1 MFCEFPDCSNIT
13 DFFTMSLYI
22 ARVLFGLSLLV
33 CVWSLQ
39 LSAYGDMTKPRE
51 INTVVE
57 ALPNYNS
64 AVKTHPDSSF
74 RLLATKSKPREDS
87 ETFRQIF
94 SAGLGKRLDND
105 SGYGSSC
112 EVRKMNKKPL
122 EGISGSKNRLSINP
136 SKKLVR
142 VARPECP
149 LLEPFSPGSKAIH
162 TEFDSVKSMLESENE
177 ARSETNS
184 ETEPGESN
192 DVSSEDS
199 TSIEVQQL
207 KDNESREKSCISGG
221 PLEETKGAELKED
234 ACLEHQ
240 NFHADI
246 SSKVENSLEDVNLET
261 PMSPFALLR
270 GGKNIYGKLRSLFG
284 SKKNKANRE
293 SRPEKHI
300 ITDLDSVVNSEPGEG
315 FFLEIGHAG
324 WTSAEPS
331 LIGPHP
337 RGVDSYFYSMSED
350 GSTFLFGVFDAMN
363 ILDVNANQESFST
376 GMRDAA
382 KDTLEDIRE
391 VKALTP
397 LEVTQIAYE
406 KAMLDL
412 NVPAGSTATLM
423 GTIDAARKLQL
434 FYTGTPWACLFRGKE
449 LFDQTR
455 LRSDAES
462 GVYHFVKTPLEVYQS
477 PSMVD
482 LRAKQVFAT
491 MEQDTWGLQKGDIV
505 LVTTNGLYKRL
516 SSNEIQEHIDHCLEK
531 GRGMRFLATDLV
543 KSAIEKN
550 DSKKPDDGEPDSANK
565 NDVPEDIVV
574 LVMRVV

>member
-1 MFCEFPDCSNIT
+1 MQIPSNQEQNSKKIQKL
-13 DFFTMSLYI
+13 FVRSS
-22 ARVLFGLSLLV
+22 VLVL
-33 CVWSLQ
+33 
-39 LSAYGDMTKPRE
+39 E
-51 INTVVE
+51 
-57 ALPNYNS
+57 
-64 AVKTHPDSSF
+64 
-74 RLLATKSKPREDS
+74 
-87 ETFRQIF
+87 
-94 SAGLGKRLDND
+94 KRLDND

-122 EGISGSKNRLSINP
+122 EEYSAGTSKNRLSMNP

-149 LLEPFSPGSKAIH
+149 LLEPFSPGSTAIH
-162 TEFDSVKSMLESENE
+162 TEFDSGKTMLELENE

-184 ETEPGESN
+184 ETELGEVK
-192 DVSSEDS
+192 DVSSEDP

-207 KDNESREKSCISGG
+207 KDNESRENPYISGG

-240 NFHADI
+240 NFQADI
-246 SSKVENSLEDVNLET
+246 STK
-261 PMSPFALLR
+261 
-270 GGKNIYGKLRSLFG
+270 
-284 SKKNKANRE
+284 
-293 SRPEKHI
+293 
-300 ITDLDSVVNSEPGEG
+300 
-315 FFLEIGHAG
+315 G

-331 LIGPHP
+331 LIGPHL
-337 RGVDSYFYSMSED
+337 RGVDSYFYSVSED
-350 GSTFLFGVFDAMN
+350 GSTFLFGVFDALN
-363 ILDVNANQESFST
+363 SLDVNANQESFST

-382 KDTLEDIRE
+382 KDALEDIRE

-397 LEVTQIAYE
+397 LEVTQVAYE

-412 NVPAGSTATLM
+412 NVPAGSTAALI

-434 FYTGTPWACLFRGKE
+434 SYTGTPWACLFRDKE
-449 LFDQTR
+449 LLDQTR

-482 LRAKQVFAT
+482 IRAKQVFAT

-516 SSNEIQEHIDHCLEK
+516 SSNEILEHIDHCLEK

-550 DSKKPDDGEPDSANK
+550 DSQKSDDDEPISADK
-565 NDVPEDIVV
+565 HDVAEDIVV

>member
-1 MFCEFPDCSNIT
+1 
-13 DFFTMSLYI
+13 MSLFI
-22 ARVLFGLSLLV
+22 TKVLFGYSLLT

-39 LSAYGDMTKPRE
+39 LSAYGDMTEPRDIKPIVE
-51 INTVVE
+51 KAPIHTVKPLE
-57 ALPNYNS
+57 
-64 AVKTHPDSSF
+64 DSSC
-74 RLLATKSKPREDS
+74 RYLATKNRTQENSAPLH
-87 ETFRQIF
+87 QIV
-94 SAGLGKRLDND
+94 SAGLEKRLDND

-112 EVRKMNKKPL
+112 EVKKMNKEHS
-122 EGISGSKNRLSINP
+122 EGMSAGTSKNRLSMNP

-149 LLEPFSPGSKAIH
+149 LSEPFSPGSTAIH
-162 TEFDSVKSMLESENE
+162 TEFDSGKPMLELENKT
-177 ARSETNS
+177 RSETNS
-184 ETEPGESN
+184 KTESGEVK
-192 DVSSEDS
+192 DVSSKNPA
-199 TSIEVQQL
+199 TIEVQQL
-207 KDNESREKSCISGG
+207 KDNESHENSCISGG
-221 PLEETKGAELKED
+221 PPIEKKGAELKED

-240 NFHADI
+240 NFQADM
-246 SSKVENSLEDVNLET
+246 SSKLGNSLENVNLET
-261 PMSPFALLR
+261 PVSSLALLR
-270 GGKNIYGKLRSLFG
+270 GGKSIYGKLRSLFG
-284 SKKNKANRE
+284 SKKNKTNRG
-293 SRPEKHI
+293 RLPEKDT
-300 ITDLDSVVNSEPGEG
+300 ITGLDSVVTSEPNEG

-331 LIGPHP
+331 SVGPHP
-337 RGVDSYFYSMSED
+337 RGVDSYFYSMNED
-350 GSTFLFGVFDAMN
+350 GSTFSFGVFDASN
-363 ILDVNANQESFST
+363 SSDVSANQESFST

-382 KDTLEDIRE
+382 KDALEDSPG
-391 VKALTP
+391 VKVLKP

-412 NVPAGSTATLM
+412 HVPAGSTATLM

-434 FYTGTPWACLFRGKE
+434 SYTGTPWACLFRGKE
-449 LFDQTR
+449 LLDQTR

-482 LRAKQVFAT
+482 IRAKQILAT
-491 MEQDTWGLQKGDIV
+491 MEQDTWSLQKGDIV

-543 KSAIEKN
+543 KSAIKN
-550 DSKKPDDGEPDSANK
+550 DPTKPDDGQSNSDNK

-574 LVMRVV
+574 LIMRVV

>member
-1 MFCEFPDCSNIT
+1 
-13 DFFTMSLYI
+13 MSLYI
-22 ARVLFGLSLLV
+22 ARVLFGLSLLA

-39 LSAYGDMTKPRE
+39 LSAHGDMTEPRE

-57 ALPNYNS
+57 ALPNYNY
-64 AVKTHPDSSF
+64 AVKTHPDSSC
-74 RLLATKSKPREDS
+74 RYLATKSKTEEDS

-122 EGISGSKNRLSINP
+122 EDISAGTSKNRLSMTP

-162 TEFDSVKSMLESENE
+162 TEFDSGKPMLELENE
-177 ARSETNS
+177 ARSDTNS
-184 ETEPGESN
+184 ETEPGELK
-192 DVSSEDS
+192 DVSSEDP
-199 TSIEVQQL
+199 TTIEVQQL
-207 KDNESREKSCISGG
+207 KDNESHENISGG

-240 NFHADI
+240 NFQVDI
-246 SSKVENSLEDVNLET
+246 SSKAGNSLEDVNFET
-261 PMSPFALLR
+261 PMSSLALLR
-270 GGKNIYGKLRSLFG
+270 GGKSIYGKLRSLFG
-284 SKKNKANRE
+284 SKKTKTNRE
-293 SRPEKHI
+293 SRPEKDI
-300 ITDLDSVVNSEPGEG
+300 ITDIDSVVNSEPSEG

-331 LIGPHP
+331 LVGPHP

-350 GSTFLFGVFDAMN
+350 GTTFLFGVFDALN
-363 ILDVNANQESFST
+363 SLDVNANQEFFST

-382 KDTLEDIRE
+382 KDALEDSRE
-391 VKALTP
+391 EKPLTP

-406 KAMLDL
+406 KAILDL

-434 FYTGTPWACLFRGKE
+434 SYTGTPWACLFRGKE
-449 LFDQTR
+449 LLDQTR

-482 LRAKQVFAT
+482 IRAKQVFAT

-531 GRGMRFLATDLV
+531 GRGMRFLATNLV

-550 DSKKPDDGEPDSANK
+550 DSMKPDDGESNSANK
-565 NDVPEDIVV
+565 NDVTEDIVV

>member
-1 MFCEFPDCSNIT
+1 
-13 DFFTMSLYI
+13 MSLYI
-22 ARVLFGLSLLV
+22 ARVLFGLSLLC

-51 INTVVE
+51 IKPVVE
-57 ALPNYNS
+57 ALPNYKY
-64 AVKTHPDSSF
+64 AVKTHPDSSC
-74 RLLATKSKPREDS
+74 RYLATKSKTQEDS

-94 SAGLGKRLDND
+94 SAGLEKRLDND

-112 EVRKMNKKPL
+112 EVRKMNKKPF
-122 EGISGSKNRLSINP
+122 EGMSAGTSRNRLSINP

-149 LLEPFSPGSKAIH
+149 LSEPFSPGSTAIH
-162 TEFDSVKSMLESENE
+162 TESDSVKPMLELENE

-184 ETEPGESN
+184 ETKPGQSK

-199 TSIEVQQL
+199 TTIEVQQL
-207 KDNESREKSCISGG
+207 KDNESHENSCISGG
-221 PLEETKGAELKED
+221 PSEETKGAELKED

-240 NFHADI
+240 NFQADM
-246 SSKVENSLEDVNLET
+246 SSKLKNSLENVNLET
-261 PMSPFALLR
+261 PVSSLALLR
-270 GGKNIYGKLRSLFG
+270 GGKSIYGKLRSLFG
-284 SKKNKANRE
+284 SKKTKTNRG
-293 SRPEKHI
+293 SRPEKDI
-300 ITDLDSVVNSEPGEG
+300 ITDLGSVVTSEPSEG

-331 LIGPHP
+331 SVGPHP

-350 GSTFLFGVFDAMN
+350 GSTFSFGVFDASN
-363 ILDVNANQESFST
+363 SSDVNANQESFSS

-382 KDTLEDIRE
+382 KDALEDSRE
-391 VKALTP
+391 EKPLTP
-397 LEVTQIAYE
+397 LEATQIAYE

-412 NVPAGSTATLM
+412 NVPAGSTATLI
-423 GTIDAARKLQL
+423 GTIDAARKIQL
-434 FYTGTPWACLFRGKE
+434 SYTGTPWACLFRGKE
-449 LFDQTR
+449 LLDQTR

-482 LRAKQVFAT
+482 IRAKQIFAT
-491 MEQDTWGLQKGDIV
+491 MEQDTWGFQKGDIV

-516 SSNEIQEHIDHCLEK
+516 SSNEIQEHVDHCLEK

>member
-1 MFCEFPDCSNIT
+1 
-13 DFFTMSLYI
+13 MSLYI
-22 ARVLFGLSLLV
+22 ARVLFGLSLLC

-57 ALPNYNS
+57 ALPNYNY

-74 RLLATKSKPREDS
+74 RLLATKSKTQEDS

-94 SAGLGKRLDND
+94 SAGLEKRLDND

-122 EGISGSKNRLSINP
+122 EGISAGTSKNRLSTNP
-136 SKKLVR
+136 RRKLVR

-149 LLEPFSPGSKAIH
+149 LSEPFSPGSTAIH
-162 TEFDSVKSMLESENE
+162 TEFDSGKSMLELENE

-184 ETEPGESN
+184 ETEPGESK
-192 DVSSEDS
+192 DISSEDP
-199 TSIEVQQL
+199 TTIEVQQL
-207 KDNESREKSCISGG
+207 KDNESHENSYISGG
-221 PLEETKGAELKED
+221 PPIEKKGAELKED

-240 NFHADI
+240 NFQADI
-246 SSKVENSLEDVNLET
+246 SFKLGNSLEDVNLET
-261 PMSPFALLR
+261 PVSSLALLR
-270 GGKNIYGKLRSLFG
+270 GGKSIYGKLRSLFG
-284 SKKNKANRE
+284 SKKNKANRG
-293 SRPEKHI
+293 SRLEKD
-300 ITDLDSVVNSEPGEG
+300 TTTNFDLVVTSEPSEG

-331 LIGPHP
+331 SIGPHP

-350 GSTFLFGVFDAMN
+350 GSTFSFGVFDASN
-363 ILDVNANQESFST
+363 SSDLNANQESFST

-382 KDTLEDIRE
+382 KDALEDSRE
-391 VKALTP
+391 EKPLTP

-406 KAMLDL
+406 KAILDL

-434 FYTGTPWACLFRGKE
+434 SYTGTPWACLFRGKE
-449 LFDQTR
+449 LLDQTR

-482 LRAKQVFAT
+482 IRAKQVFAT

-531 GRGMRFLATDLV
+531 GRGMRFLATNLV

-550 DSKKPDDGEPDSANK
+550 ASMKPDDGKPNFANK
-565 NDVPEDIVV
+565 NDVTEDIVV

>member
-1 MFCEFPDCSNIT
+1 
-13 DFFTMSLYI
+13 MSLYI
-22 ARVLFGLSLLV
+22 ARVLFGLSLL
-33 CVWSLQ
+33 CYVWSLQ

-57 ALPNYNS
+57 ALPNYHYTM
-64 AVKTHPDSSF
+64 KTHPNSSF

-94 SAGLGKRLDND
+94 SAGLEKRLDND

-112 EVRKMNKKPL
+112 EVRKINKKPL
-122 EGISGSKNRLSINP
+122 EGISAGASKNRLSINP

-149 LLEPFSPGSKAIH
+149 LSEPFSPGSTAIH
-162 TEFDSVKSMLESENE
+162 TEFDSGKTMLESESE
-177 ARSETNS
+177 ARSDTIS

-199 TSIEVQQL
+199 TTIEVQQL
-207 KDNESREKSCISGG
+207 KDNESHENSYISGG
-221 PLEETKGAELKED
+221 PPIEKKGAELKED

-246 SSKVENSLEDVNLET
+246 SSKVENSLEDVNFET
-261 PMSPFALLR
+261 PMSPLALLR

-293 SRPEKHI
+293 SRPEKDI

-331 LIGPHP
+331 SIGPHP

-350 GSTFLFGVFDAMN
+350 GSTFSFGVFDAMN
-363 ILDVNANQESFST
+363 ISDVNANQESFST

-382 KDTLEDIRE
+382 KDALEDIRE

-423 GTIDAARKLQL
+423 GTIDAARKIQL
-434 FYTGTPWACLFRGKE
+434 SYTGTPWACLFRGKE
-449 LFDQTR
+449 LLDQTR

-482 LRAKQVFAT
+482 IRAKQVFAT

-505 LVTTNGLYKRL
+505 LVTTSGLYKRL

-565 NDVPEDIVV
+565 NDVTEDIVV